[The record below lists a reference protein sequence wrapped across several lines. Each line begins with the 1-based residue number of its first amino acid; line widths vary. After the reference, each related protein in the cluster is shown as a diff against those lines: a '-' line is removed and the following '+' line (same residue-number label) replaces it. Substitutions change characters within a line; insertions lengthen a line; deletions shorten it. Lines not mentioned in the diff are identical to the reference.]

1 MLSNLDKYLLPIKEY
16 LDKIYEVDEEILLN
30 YFSYWKEENYPAKT
44 ILTAAGE
51 TQKVMYFILEGVQK
65 SYQIANS
72 KEHIIEFTYFPSFSG
87 IPDSFLTQT
96 PSKYYLETISKTRLI
111 KISYEKHQELMIQY
125 REIETLFRKLT
136 ELILFSII
144 DRHYEQISLDM
155 KSRFISNLNKRPELL
170 NLVSQKDLASYLNID
185 PTNLSKLINSVK
197 I

>member
-16 LDKIYEVDEEILLN
+16 LDKIYEVDEEILLK

-44 ILTAAGE
+44 ILTATGE
-51 TQKVMYFILEGVQK
+51 TQKDMYFILEGVQK
-65 SYQIANS
+65 SYQITKS
-72 KEHIIEFTYFPSFSG
+72 KEHIVEFTYFPSFSG

-96 PSKYYLETISKTRLI
+96 PSKYYLETISKTRLL
-111 KISYEKHQELMIQY
+111 KLSFEKHQELMKEF

-170 NLVSQKDLASYLNID
+170 NLVSQKDLASYLSID

>member
-1 MLSNLDKYLLPIKEY
+1 
-16 LDKIYEVDEEILLN
+16 
-30 YFSYWKEENYPAKT
+30 
-44 ILTAAGE
+44 
-51 TQKVMYFILEGVQK
+51 
-65 SYQIANS
+65 
-72 KEHIIEFTYFPSFSG
+72 
-87 IPDSFLTQT
+87 
-96 PSKYYLETISKTRLI
+96 
-111 KISYEKHQELMIQY
+111 MIQY

>member
-72 KEHIIEFTYFPSFSG
+72 KEHIIEFTYYPSFSG

-170 NLVSQKDLASYLNID
+170 NLVSQKDLASYLSID

>member
-1 MLSNLDKYLLPIKEY
+1 MFKDFDIYFPKIQSYLNNIYQVDKA
-16 LDKIYEVDEEILLN
+16 ILLK
-30 YFSYWKEENYPAKT
+30 YFSYWNEGTYPAKT

-51 TQKVMYFILEGVQK
+51 IQKDMYFILEGVQK

-96 PSKYYLETISKTRLI
+96 PSKYYLETITKTRLL
-111 KISYEKHQELMIQY
+111 KLSYEKHQELMKEF

-136 ELILFSII
+136 EWILFSII

-155 KSRFISNLNKRPELL
+155 KSRFISNLKKRPELL
-170 NLVSQKDLASYLNID
+170 NLVSQKDLASFLSID

>member
-1 MLSNLDKYLLPIKEY
+1 MIKDFDIYFPKIQSYLNNVYQVDKA
-16 LDKIYEVDEEILLN
+16 ILLK
-30 YFSYWKEENYPAKT
+30 YFSYWNEDTYPAKT

-51 TQKVMYFILEGVQK
+51 TQKDMYFILEGVQK

-72 KEHIIEFTYFPSFSG
+72 KEHIIEFTYYPSFSG

-96 PSKYYLETISKTRLI
+96 PSKYYLETITKTRLL
-111 KISYEKHQELMIQY
+111 KLSFEKHQELMKEF

-136 ELILFSII
+136 EWILFSII

-155 KSRFISNLNKRPELL
+155 KSRFISNLKKRPELL
-170 NLVSQKDLASYLNID
+170 NLVSQKDLASYLSID